1 MSVDNGTGVNK
12 KEERKKEREKGERES
27 ERKSAQ
33 TFVEIK
39 IKRGKKR
46 TGHYHQRTFKHDQ

>member
-39 IKRGKKR
+39 KKKEKR
-46 TGHYHQRTFKHDQ
+46 TGHYHQRTFKHDE